1 MKFITE
7 SVQNGIEYLVENTVK
22 GKRVYIE
29 GPFMMANAVNRNG
42 RFYPKEVLEAA
53 VDQYLNDYVNQNRA
67 TGELNHPDYPFPD
80 PKKAAIFI
88 ESLYWQG
95 DNVIGKAKVLNIGD
109 GLVIQ
114 ELLEAGFKLGVST
127 RGLGDLK
134 TRPDGSKEVYK
145 YAVHAVDAVDFPSGQ
160 TCYVKPVNESV
171 EWVINESGVWAP
183 ERQIAK
189 PEFNSQAFLEACRT
203 IVKQPHRR

>member
-1 MKFITE
+1 MPYQDQEGRRRFTQEKGENKDRQGYEIPEEVRAMKFITE

-134 TRPDGSKEVYK
+134 ARPDGSKEVYK

-160 TCYVKPVNESV
+160 TCYVKPHIKIHPVN
-171 EWVINESGVWAP
+171 N
-183 ERQIAK
+183 R
-189 PEFNSQAFLEACRT
+189 
-203 IVKQPHRR
+203 